1 MVNVP
6 VHPVTAHA
14 KGRAALLAQPGVHEG
29 SGGIPEELWGWRG
42 AWQGHS
48 LQESREMGSFVVL
61 EDFSLEACGHHQLNR
76 VEKAHQAAS
85 TSASLGFLKHSH
97 SKER

>member
-1 MVNVP
+1 
-6 VHPVTAHA
+6 
-14 KGRAALLAQPGVHEG
+14 
-29 SGGIPEELWGWRG
+29 
-42 AWQGHS
+42 
-48 LQESREMGSFVVL
+48 MGSFVVL